1 MRPIF
6 IQPTDPIL
14 RSRGDEG
21 DGVSTT
27 DPYHHHHPH
36 HPPPCIIPDLT
47 LERSRWSMKEE
58 EAARLLRIQPTSGVV
73 VGRSDRRHYHYTN
86 SNGGKTIQ
94 GRHVLG
100 TATSID
106 RCEHPKR
113 RTREESNS
121 TEMRNTTTLDPL
133 LPNADPQPPVP
144 HPRRASLPTPTSS
157 SHASPPPLPRRTG
170 SILKTTAR
178 TDSVARGSGPEGGGG
193 PQRRRTA
200 SITFDRIEI
209 REYART
215 IGDNPSCTAGP
226 PIRYE
231 KKKHTRIHVQVFCS
245 DLQSF
250 FSATQF
256 LDVPGSMCLIFLTF
270 SLSFSLSP
278 QFVVGVHGGGCN
290 GRPGLRTRSCTAPE
304 EERTALITGEAARS
318 VTEGMASDAA
328 GHCGRRPPNGENPES
343 TSDYDH
349 ESRQEE
355 HPPGDPN

>member
-144 HPRRASLPTPTSS
+144 HPRSASRLTPTTP
-157 SHASPPPLPRRTG
+157 SHSAPPQRQQRTG
-170 SILKTTAR
+170 SILKTKTL
-178 TDSVARGSGPEGGGG
+178 TDSLAPRGSGPEEGEG

-231 KKKHTRIHVQVFCS
+231 KKKTHASMYKYFVPICS
-245 DLQSF
+245 PSFPPHSSSTFPALCVSF
-250 FSATQF
+250 FS
-256 LDVPGSMCLIFLTF
+256 L
-270 SLSFSLSP
+270 SLSLSLALSTVCRGSTRWRVQWTSRP
-278 QFVVGVHGGGCN
+278 TNEIVHRAGGRTNCSYHGRGGKRCYGRN
-290 GRPGLRTRSCTAPE
+290 GK
-304 EERTALITGEAARS
+304 
-318 VTEGMASDAA
+318 
-328 GHCGRRPPNGENPES
+328 
-343 TSDYDH
+343 
-349 ESRQEE
+349 
-355 HPPGDPN
+355 

>member
-144 HPRRASLPTPTSS
+144 HPRSASRLTPTTP
-157 SHASPPPLPRRTG
+157 SHSAPPQRQQRTG
-170 SILKTTAR
+170 SILKTKTL
-178 TDSVARGSGPEGGGG
+178 TDSLAPRGSGPEEGEG
-193 PQRRRTA
+193 PQRRTA

-215 IGDNPSCTAGP
+215 VGDNPSCTAGP

-231 KKKHTRIHVQVFCS
+231 KKKHTHPCTCM
-245 DLQSF
+245 L
-250 FSATQF
+250 F
-256 LDVPGSMCLIFLTF
+256 LFLIF
-270 SLSFSLSP
+270 SLSLSLSLALSLVCRGSTRWRVQWTSRP
-278 QFVVGVHGGGCN
+278 TNEIVHRAGGRTNCSYHGKGGKRCYGRN
-290 GRPGLRTRSCTAPE
+290 GR
-304 EERTALITGEAARS
+304 
-318 VTEGMASDAA
+318 
-328 GHCGRRPPNGENPES
+328 
-343 TSDYDH
+343 
-349 ESRQEE
+349 
-355 HPPGDPN
+355 